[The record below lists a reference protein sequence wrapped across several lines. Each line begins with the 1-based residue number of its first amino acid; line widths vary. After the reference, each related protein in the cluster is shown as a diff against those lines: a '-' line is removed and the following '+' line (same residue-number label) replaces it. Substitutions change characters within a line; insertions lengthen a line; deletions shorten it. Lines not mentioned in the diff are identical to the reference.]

1 MLRSKQEHKSKC
13 VYVYVPGPSFSSAAS
28 SSSMWAAMS
37 KFAVTS
43 RQQQQQNKREKDR
56 RKSGGY
62 QERSKQREQGDG
74 LIPDE
79 AKRSLSLS
87 LSLSLSGIT
96 LLCSALSPLFFS
108 FSVKVEGERLYEKAR
123 RGEKI
128 DVPARKI
135 TIYDFQIERNKEDR
149 SNLITTY
156 HTSDIYGIL
165 LCLL

>member
-1 MLRSKQEHKSKC
+1 MEKAAYIYQSCHKFQ
-13 VYVYVPGPSFSSAAS
+13 VYLWY
-28 SSSMWAAMS
+28 M
-37 KFAVTS
+37 
-43 RQQQQQNKREKDR
+43 
-56 RKSGGY
+56 
-62 QERSKQREQGDG
+62 
-74 LIPDE
+74 
-79 AKRSLSLS
+79 
-87 LSLSLSGIT
+87 IT
-96 LLCSALSPLFFS
+96 YFCFFS

-156 HTSDIYGIL
+156 YTSDICGIL